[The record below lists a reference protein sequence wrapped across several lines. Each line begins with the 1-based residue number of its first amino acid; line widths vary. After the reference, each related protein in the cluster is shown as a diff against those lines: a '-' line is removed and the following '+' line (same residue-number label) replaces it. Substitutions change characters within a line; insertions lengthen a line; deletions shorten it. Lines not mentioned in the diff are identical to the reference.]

1 MNDLT
6 LLGDSPFDTIR
17 RTDEGGEF
25 WTGRDLQGVMD
36 YANWREFAEVI
47 EKAKSALALIE
58 GNEAADHH
66 LAISTSDGGRWG
78 NQRLDDYR
86 LTRFGAYL
94 VAMAGDDTKRSVAE
108 ARIYFAV
115 QTRKAETARPNLSVV
130 PDLSGVSAEGLEW
143 LGEIGKALTATSAEL
158 AGAKR
163 ELEAARTKVEYVDTF
178 VQADEGACLLRV
190 FANQVKVG
198 EQALREY
205 LIERG
210 VLYRTS
216 FHRWSTKKQAQVE
229 VNQYHAKSQYKT
241 WFTERDQP
249 KAPRTPDGRMTT
261 TLDITPVGKTGVLRM
276 LQRHPLAIEGGAA
289 S

>member
-6 LLGDSPFDTIR
+6 LLGESPFDVIR
-17 RTDEGGEF
+17 HVDENGEH
-25 WTGRDLQGVMD
+25 WTGRELMPLMEYSQWRDFATVIQKARDALVLIQGEAV
-36 YANWREFAEVI
+36 AASNFADMRKI
-47 EKAKSALALIE
+47 SATKS
-58 GNEAADHH
+58 GADV
-66 LAISTSDGGRWG
+66 
-78 NQRLDDYR
+78 R

-94 VAMAGDDTKRSVAE
+94 VAMAGDDTKRAVAE

-115 QTRKAETARPNLSVV
+115 KAREAETARPNLSLV
-130 PDLSGVSAEGLEW
+130 PDLSGLGSEGLEW
-143 LGEIGKALTATSAEL
+143 LGQIGQALTATTAEL
-158 AGAKR
+158 VGAKR

-178 VQADEGACLLRV
+178 VAADEGACVLRV

-198 EQALREY
+198 EYALREY

-210 VLYRTS
+210 VIYNAP
-216 FHRWSTKKQAQVE
+216 FERWSGKKQAPE
-229 VNQYHAKSQYKT
+229 TINWYHAYAQYKT

-261 TLDITPVGKTGVLRM
+261 TLDITPLGKTGVLRM
-276 LQRHPLAIEGGAA
+276 LQRHPLAIEGEA